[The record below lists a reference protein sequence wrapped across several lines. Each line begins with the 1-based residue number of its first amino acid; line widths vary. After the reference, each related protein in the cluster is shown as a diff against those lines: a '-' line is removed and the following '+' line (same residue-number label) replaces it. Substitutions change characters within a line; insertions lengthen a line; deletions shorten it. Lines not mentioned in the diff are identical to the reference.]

1 MVCLLQ
7 QEVKWNKSAA
17 DVSLVIFF
25 NNNQDSK
32 KIWVLARSE
41 HYNFPCLPGACGSW
55 LGIQI
60 SARVILTEFLIAP
73 FSAEQYGQIRGIC
86 SVSQSL
92 SGINLQFWAW
102 PGFNKCQFAASFWP
116 VLFLVWA
123 LGLLPRALCTTKS
136 PWQCWGLLWSPGRL
150 LCWPVPSFRWLVR
163 VLLSCCSFWIVHL
176 HLAWLEVHL
185 PSHSWKKHWH
195 LIKQTCTE
203 TVPCEGAGS
212 SSVTGDG
219 WAVIFS
225 AIVTYHAES
234 PWCLLTLS
242 PFLRIIFSWT
252 FSRSTSIYV
261 IFLYLPADTSNSLKH
276 LW

>member
-73 FSAEQYGQIRGIC
+73 FSAEQYGQIQGIC

-92 SGINLQFWAW
+92 SGINLQF
-102 PGFNKCQFAASFWP
+102 
-116 VLFLVWA
+116 
-123 LGLLPRALCTTKS
+123 
-136 PWQCWGLLWSPGRL
+136 
-150 LCWPVPSFRWLVR
+150 
-163 VLLSCCSFWIVHL
+163 
-176 HLAWLEVHL
+176 
-185 PSHSWKKHWH
+185 
-195 LIKQTCTE
+195 
-203 TVPCEGAGS
+203 
-212 SSVTGDG
+212 
-219 WAVIFS
+219 
-225 AIVTYHAES
+225 
-234 PWCLLTLS
+234 
-242 PFLRIIFSWT
+242 
-252 FSRSTSIYV
+252 
-261 IFLYLPADTSNSLKH
+261 
-276 LW
+276 